1 MQTPFIYNYFT
12 SHDSLK
18 IRYGYTDI
26 KELNSKGIILLLHGR
41 AEFIEKYNEVAI
53 FLNNKGYDVI
63 SFDWRGQGLSE
74 RQTDNR
80 KKGYVKDFNDYLLD
94 LKFFFETIIKPK
106 NKDIFLLSHSMG
118 GHIALRFLHD
128 YPHFIKKAVF
138 ASPMFDIK
146 TFLFSRVIT
155 RALTQKACKAGF
167 SEYFVLGGKKYDST
181 HSKLKKNILSHDFKK
196 FSIQANEIEKNPDL
210 ALGGAT
216 WGWLNA
222 AYKSID
228 IVMEDDYGS
237 TITTPVLIINAQ
249 KDKLV
254 RKKSQEKI
262 YNRLPICSYVSIE
275 NAFHEIMFETKE
287 IRDTFWSHFDR
298 FINSS

>member
-1 MQTPFIYNYFT
+1 MQTPFTYSYFT

-26 KELNSKGIILLLHGR
+26 KEFNSKGIILLLHGR
-41 AEFIEKYNEVAI
+41 AEFIEKYNQIAL

-74 RQTDNR
+74 RETNNR

-94 LKFFFETIIKPK
+94 LKLLFDKIVHSK
-106 NKDIFLLSHSMG
+106 NKDVFLLSHSMG
-118 GHIALRFLHD
+118 GHIGLRFLHD
-128 YPHFIKKAVF
+128 YPNYIKKAVL
-138 ASPMFDIK
+138 ASPMCDIK
-146 TFLFSRVIT
+146 TFLFSGLLT
-155 RALTQKACKAGF
+155 RALTQKACNAGF

-181 HSKLKKNILSHDFKK
+181 QSKLKKNILSHDFKK
-196 FSIQANEIEKNPDL
+196 LSIQANEIEKNPDL

-228 IVMEDDYGS
+228 ILLQKNYGS
-237 TITTPVLIINAQ
+237 NIKTPVLIVNAQ

-254 RKKSQEKI
+254 SKTSQEKI
-262 YNRLPICSYVSIE
+262 YNRLPTCSYVSIK
-275 NAFHEIMFETKE
+275 NSFHEIMFEKKD
-287 IRDTFWSHFDR
+287 IRDTFWKHFDR
-298 FINSS
+298 FIDPS